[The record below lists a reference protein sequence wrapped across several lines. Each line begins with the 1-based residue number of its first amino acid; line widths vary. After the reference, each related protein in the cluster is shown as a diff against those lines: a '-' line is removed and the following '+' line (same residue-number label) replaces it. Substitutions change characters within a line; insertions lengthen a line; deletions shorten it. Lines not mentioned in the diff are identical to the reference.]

1 MRVSEGTE
9 ATEATDLNK
18 RSDEA
23 NGENGKLQHYTV
35 APQHFG
41 PIRER
46 TALCCSLSM
55 LQDPHGTNALTSRI
69 IGCGVHVHRAI
80 GPGLYENVYAECLDY
95 ELRLQGLRVE
105 RERPVRVTYRGIA
118 LKSRYYA
125 DFIVEDTAIVE
136 LKAVV
141 TLADIHGRQ
150 ILTLLK
156 LTGLPVGLL
165 INFNVVKL
173 TNGVRR
179 IVNPQLVTVSSANP

>member
-1 MRVSEGTE
+1 
-9 ATEATDLNK
+9 
-18 RSDEA
+18 
-23 NGENGKLQHYTV
+23 
-35 APQHFG
+35 
-41 PIRER
+41 
-46 TALCCSLSM
+46 M

-179 IVNPQLVTVSSANP
+179 IVNPQLVTVGSANP